1 MIRFPD
7 ERPRM
12 RTASLWITLILALSS
27 TGCITLSERSI
38 DHNFNGLQSAM
49 SRSGTTCMLLVHGM
63 GGYSTGDPETLIS
76 AIQAQMHLRAM
87 PPVSTQPESPEVD
100 KNVGSLTRQDFVSS
114 QGRILRIYTL
124 KWEPLT
130 EGLKRQY
137 LAYDDAKE
145 NTRLRLPLLNDVKQS
160 LMNVNVPDVVLY
172 VGGYKPVLQ
181 KAVKAALDRIQHDL
195 GDNKDYEYFFVTF
208 SLGSKIVFDVVD
220 EMDKE
225 ADASDREEI
234 VDRTAS
240 FFMLANQLPLL
251 GMGNVDPATTG
262 YVSGYESMLRFVRR
276 KHQRKQSGIAPSGA
290 NQPAGGDL
298 SIIAVSDPNDLFS
311 YSIPPYVKQQFPATF
326 VNAELSVAT
335 RGYWIPSKGYVVNP
349 MEAHTGYGH
358 SPEVIKLIIKGWT
371 RSKN

>member
-1 MIRFPD
+1 MIPFPY

-12 RTASLWITLILALSS
+12 RSASLSVVLLLALSS

-38 DHNFNGLQSAM
+38 DHNFDGLQSAM

-76 AIQAQMHLRAM
+76 AIQVQMHLRAM
-87 PPVSTQPESPEVD
+87 PPVSTQPESPKVD
-100 KNVGSLTRQDFVSS
+100 ENVGSLTRKDFVSP
-114 QGRILRIYTL
+114 QGRVLRIYTL

-130 EGLKRQY
+130 EGLKKQY

-145 NTRLRLPLLNDVKQS
+145 NTRMRLPLLNDVKQS

-181 KAVKAALDRIQHDL
+181 KAVKAALGRIQHDL

-220 EMDKE
+220 EMDNE
-225 ADASDREEI
+225 ANVSDREEI

-276 KHQRKQSGIAPSGA
+276 KHQRKQSGTAPSGA
-290 NQPAGGDL
+290 TQPAGGNL

-326 VNAELSVAT
+326 VNAVLSVAT
-335 RGYWIPSKGYVVNP
+335 RGYWIPTEGYVINP

-358 SPEVIKLIIKGWT
+358 NPDVINLIIKGWQ
-371 RSKN
+371 RKKN